1 MRKAIL
7 AVLTTAMLAACSS
20 GERSLHDLRK
30 STGGPDEFSVSPVN
44 QLELPDSFTLPQPTP
59 NGTNL
64 ADKNPKAA
72 AIAALGGRASAQV
85 AGGIP
90 RADAAL
96 VAHTAR
102 NGVDANIRANLAA
115 EDARFRQNRKR
126 FTLLGGIFAK
136 DRYFRAYARQA
147 LDAYSELA
155 RFRNLGVATPS
166 APPAQ

>member
-7 AVLTTAMLAACSS
+7 AVLTTAMLTACSS

-44 QLELPDSFTLPQPTP
+44 Q
-59 NGTNL
+59 
-64 ADKNPKAA
+64 
-72 AIAALGGRASAQV
+72 
-85 AGGIP
+85 GIP

-115 EDARFRQNRKR
+115 EDAPQ
-126 FTLLGGIFAK
+126 
-136 DRYFRAYARQA
+136 
-147 LDAYSELA
+147 
-155 RFRNLGVATPS
+155 
-166 APPAQ
+166 